1 LNNFISPLKIPLYID
16 MQLYTLNPFIL
27 RTNILIAGFIR
38 TISRREGYR
47 STGGHKIT
55 ASAIAKEL
63 GILKENDLTLT
74 GSRFDSLEDG
84 NLRIRLKGFRFMP
97 GFTLSI
103 N

>member
-1 LNNFISPLKIPLYID
+1 MSPLKIPLYID

-38 TISRREGYR
+38 TISRRERYR
-47 STGGHKIT
+47 STGDHKIT

-84 NLRIRLKGFRFMP
+84 NSRIRLKGFRFMP